1 MRRYQTIIF
10 PPLTIR
16 IDYNKPVY
24 SNKSHGW
31 DELHIKMIEMYDKTL
46 AYPLKLIY
54 KLSFKRVISG
64 WLGKSNAVP
73 IYKKEGQNLLEFLF
87 IPIILLP
94 VVGKIYERIILKEL
108 FNHFHQNRLFTKYK
122 SGFPLDDSCISRLLL
137 LSTK

>member
-1 MRRYQTIIF
+1 
-10 PPLTIR
+10 
-16 IDYNKPVY
+16 
-24 SNKSHGW
+24 
-31 DELHIKMIEMYDKTL
+31 MYDKTL